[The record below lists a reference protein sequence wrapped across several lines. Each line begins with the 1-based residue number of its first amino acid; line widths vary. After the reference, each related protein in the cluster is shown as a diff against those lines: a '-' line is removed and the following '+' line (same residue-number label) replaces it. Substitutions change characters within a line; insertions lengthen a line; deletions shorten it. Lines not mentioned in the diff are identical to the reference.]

1 MSGYGFKD
9 EEWENLY
16 PLLHARI
23 ARWVCT
29 SRSPSWARQRHEI
42 IEDIVGEA
50 MVRIVAYAKRAECG
64 NARVIDSLEK
74 ISAVTA
80 YHCYV
85 DAFRRD
91 RNVVPLMQDAQE
103 PGEYVIRGFDV
114 DPSELAIENIHRE
127 LLFIQAARWI
137 ANLPDKQRTALLT
150 DLANRMYFDPFQS
163 TPLQEALASVGIDM
177 LDYMKPLPEDKQARA
192 RHAAHLSLAYKR
204 LALLAYMQRY
214 TLVA

>member
-29 SRSPSWARQRHEI
+29 SRSPLWARQRHEI

-163 TPLQEALASVGIDM
+163 TPLQEALESVGIDI
-177 LDYMKPLPEDKQARA
+177 LDYMKPLPKDKQARA